1 MSTATTATTAAA
13 TTAAATSVATPTA
26 ATIHLPP
33 TVQPVRALVWAL
45 HLALPVA
52 ALWLLLAQPAVD
64 IIWQHPPSHFW
75 LVLVVAAV
83 NVVLGGRMSVVA
95 HRHTDARLF
104 LVSLAFLTSA
114 GFLLLHALA
123 TPGVLIA
130 HQNAGFD
137 LAQPIGLAIASV
149 FALASAL
156 VPNAP
161 GAGRWFLALVWVR
174 AGVGVLL
181 VAWAV
186 VSLADLPPL
195 NQAPATRDVEGPL
208 TTVAVAAVVLYVVA
222 AVRYYFLHRR
232 APAAVLLS
240 LVTAFVLLAE
250 SMVAVILAN
259 KWHLSWW
266 EWHVLL
272 TFAFGF
278 VAYSAYVQY
287 RREGT
292 SAGLFD
298 AIALDQTTKRIRAEY
313 GAALEELVTAL
324 QERERDGDHSGDARA
339 GGPSIA
345 ARLAERFGLTE
356 GQTAVLDRA
365 GAALATERDLTRRLS
380 ALVAV
385 GEQAR
390 VGLGDDELVAEVV
403 RRLRPAY
410 GDVRIGLVSDGRLE
424 VGGRAYDPEALAAAS
439 GDDDGMAVLPLSVKG
454 QVAGVLEVPRPW
466 AGVGVRHGG
475 HDPLLLTLANQ
486 LSISLENARLYR
498 ELGTLFRQY
507 MSPDVAAALLADP
520 DQAALG
526 GSLVEVTALF
536 ADLRGFTTFSEG
548 VEPAEIVRMLN
559 HYHGARGAVHPRQR
573 RHDRPIRGRCLAG
586 PVQRPR
592 PADRPRAAGGASGAR
607 DAGGRRRRSRRRSPV
622 GRDFGSAPTPARR
635 SWATSA
641 ARRSA
646 ASTRW
651 ATPSTWPPGCR
662 HSPSRDRSSS
672 GRRPGRPSATAVHGR
687 ATRRPR
693 GKGSPAT
700 RTSVRRY
707 GTGRMTA
714 SYRDGEPMIEGR
726 GNREFWDLL
735 LPDEAAG
742 LEAVGRRRDYRRGA
756 VLVREADRSD
766 WVRGPAD
773 RAGQGGREHGRWHRS
788 GARGAWPRCPARRA
802 VGHRP

>member
-1 MSTATTATTAAA
+1 M
-13 TTAAATSVATPTA
+13 
-26 ATIHLPP
+26 HLPP

-95 HRHTDARLF
+95 RRHTDARLF

-130 HQNAGFD
+130 HPNGGFD

-161 GAGRWFLALVWVR
+161 SAGRWFLALVWLR

-181 VAWAV
+181 LAWAL

-195 NQAPATRDVEGPL
+195 NQPPAARDVEGPL
-208 TTVAVAAVVLYVVA
+208 TTVAIAAVVLYVVA

-250 SMVAVILAN
+250 AMVAVILAN
-259 KWHLSWW
+259 RWHLSWW

-298 AIALDQTTKRIRAEY
+298 AIALDQTTRQIRAEY

-324 QERERDGDHSGDARA
+324 QERERDGDDSGGAGA

-403 RRLRPAY
+403 QRLRPAY

-424 VGGRAYDPEALAAAS
+424 VGGRAYAPEALTAAS
-439 GDDDGMAVLPLSVKG
+439 SDDDGTAVLPLTVKG

-466 AGVGVRHGG
+466 AGAAARHGG
-475 HDPLLLTLANQ
+475 RDPLLLTLANQ

-498 ELGTLFRQY
+498 ELGTLFRQF

-536 ADLRGFTTFSEG
+536 ADLRGFTTSRRASSPRRSCG
-548 VEPAEIVRMLN
+548 CSTATTGSRCRASSTTA
-559 HYHGARGAVHPRQR
+559 ARSSSLWGMRCLPCSTHPPG
-573 RHDRPIRGRCLAG
+573 RPTTRDGRC
-586 PVQRPR
+586 
-592 PADRPRAAGGASGAR
+592 
-607 DAGGRRRRSRRRSPV
+607 GRRWPCRRRSAPSQWRSQV
-622 GRDFGSAPTPARR
+622 GRDFGSAPIPARR

-641 ARRSA
+641 ARRYA
-646 ASTRW
+646 ASTPW
-651 ATPSTWPPGCR
+651 ATRSMWPLGCR
-662 HSPSRDRSSS
+662 RSPSRDRSSS
-672 GRRPGRPSATAVHGR
+672 GRRRGRPSATPYTSSR
-687 ATRRPR
+687 SATSR
-693 GKGSPAT
+693 
-700 RTSVRRY
+700 
-707 GTGRMTA
+707 
-714 SYRDGEPMIEGR
+714 
-726 GNREFWDLL
+726 
-735 LPDEAAG
+735 
-742 LEAVGRRRDYRRGA
+742 
-756 VLVREADRSD
+756 
-766 WVRGPAD
+766 
-773 RAGQGGREHGRWHRS
+773 
-788 GARGAWPRCPARRA
+788 
-802 VGHRP
+802 